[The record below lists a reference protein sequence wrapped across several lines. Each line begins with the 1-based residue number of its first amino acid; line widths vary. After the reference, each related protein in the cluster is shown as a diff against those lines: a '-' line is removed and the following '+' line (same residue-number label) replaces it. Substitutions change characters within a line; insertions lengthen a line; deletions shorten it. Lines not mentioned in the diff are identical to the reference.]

1 MEMPKGVRNGLILIP
16 SHDCIGM
23 ITMILIQD
31 FLCDEIALNVLSQ
44 DPA

>member
-23 ITMILIQD
+23 ITMILMT
-31 FLCDEIALNVLSQ
+31 FFVMKFALNVWSQ
-44 DPA
+44 EPA